1 MLGKFNCIRSVGDLI
16 GTTLMLIVAYALMFP
31 FFYMGVYFA
40 QFHSFFAII
49 VVSAIALEILAAY
62 VIAVVLFF
70 KTQHE
75 MKLAQKLPDNKKM
88 LYYLADRRD
97 Y

>member
-1 MLGKFNCIRSVGDLI
+1 MLRRFNCITSVGDLI
-16 GTTLMLIVAYALMFP
+16 GTTFMLIVAYVLMFP
-31 FFYMGVYFA
+31 FFYMGVFFV

-49 VVSAIALEILAAY
+49 VVSAIALEIFAAY
-62 VIAVVLFF
+62 VIAAVLFF

-75 MKLAQKLPDNKKM
+75 KRMAQKCGGHDKL

>member
-16 GTTLMLIVAYALMFP
+16 GTTLMLIVAYAFMFP

-40 QFHSFFAII
+40 QFNSFFAII

>member
-1 MLGKFNCIRSVGDLI
+1 MLRRFNCITSVGDLI
-16 GTTLMLIVAYALMFP
+16 GTTFMLIIAYALMFP
-31 FFYMGVYFA
+31 FFYMGVFFA

-49 VVSAIALEILAAY
+49 VVSAIALEIFAAY

-75 MKLAQKLPDNKKM
+75 KRMARKFADNKKM

>member
-1 MLGKFNCIRSVGDLI
+1 MLDKFNCIRSIGDFI
-16 GTTLMLIVAYALMFP
+16 GTTIMLIVAYALMFP
-31 FFYMGVYFA
+31 FFYMGVFFA

-75 MKLAQKLPDNKKM
+75 MKLAQKLPDNKKI

>member
-1 MLGKFNCIRSVGDLI
+1 MLRRFNCITSVGDLI
-16 GTTLMLIVAYALMFP
+16 GTTFMLIIAYALMFP
-31 FFYMGVYFA
+31 FFFMGVFFA

-49 VVSAIALEILAAY
+49 VVSAIALEIFAAY

>member
-1 MLGKFNCIRSVGDLI
+1 MLRRFNCITSVGDLI
-16 GTTLMLIVAYALMFP
+16 GTTFMLIVAYVLMFP
-31 FFYMGVYFA
+31 FFYMGVFFA

-49 VVSAIALEILAAY
+49 VVSAIALEIFAAY

>member
-1 MLGKFNCIRSVGDLI
+1 MLRRFNCITSVGDLI
-16 GTTLMLIVAYALMFP
+16 GTTFMLIIAYALMFP
-31 FFYMGVYFA
+31 FFYMGVFFA

-75 MKLAQKLPDNKKM
+75 MKMAQKLSNNQKM
-88 LYYLADRRD
+88 LYYLADRSD

>member
-1 MLGKFNCIRSVGDLI
+1 MLRRFNCITSVGDLI
-16 GTTLMLIVAYALMFP
+16 GTTFMLIIAYALMFP
-31 FFYMGVYFA
+31 FFYMGVFFA

-49 VVSAIALEILAAY
+49 VVSAIALEIFAAY

>member
-1 MLGKFNCIRSVGDLI
+1 MLGKFNCIRSVGDLV
-16 GTTLMLIVAYALMFP
+16 GTTFMLIIAYALMFP
-31 FFYMGVYFA
+31 FFYMGVFFA

-62 VIAVVLFF
+62 IIAVVLFF
-70 KTQHE
+70 KTQYE
-75 MKLAQKLPDNKKM
+75 IKKAQKCGGHDKL

-97 Y
+97 F